1 MSLKYNLSIH
11 ELMDFFCKD
20 THKGFSQQ
28 SIDKAEKNIGVS
40 LPDVYREFLL
50 TYGKDDINTFYN
62 HIAPPEEIFTSYQAI
77 METHEEL
84 EEEYKEAI
92 ENGTQDEY
100 EDNEYFELW
109 QLPMEKWDTITKNY
123 VLIWYENQGVWHAGY
138 LLSDLQNGVK
148 NPPVYIST
156 DDDFITFEKFTS
168 DTQEFLTEMLSHAA
182 YGYFG
187 RDSYQFYKQK
197 DEIKA
202 FCLQN
207 EIDLTRLQNDCSGYY
222 SGNCL
227 DSEKEILYFYS
238 ENPNYQ
244 RQQLFVVYK
253 NKQTIINNK
262 KEEQILLKKN
272 EEQVF
277 PPKYSKAPYHIEI
290 SPSQKRCGFDQPPK
304 ENGFAIHFLVA
315 LALGQ
320 YYRNNLLVEYDWL
333 RAISRVKRLELGLN
347 WYIDRSYVE
356 VMEDNIAYIKTP
368 VNLPENFY
376 WNVHDWSIIGK
387 MTNLSMLGIE
397 CIYIEDFS
405 FLKECKNIR
414 ALNLSQTNFSDCRIF
429 LKMPNLKEV
438 WLYNCALEHVEVLE
452 KLNLKCHR

>member
-50 TYGKDDINTFYN
+50 LYGEDDVNTFYN
-62 HIAPPEEIFTSYQAI
+62 HIEPPEEIFTSYQAI

-100 EDNEYFELW
+100 EGNEYFELW

-123 VLIWYENQGVWHAGY
+123 VLIWYENQGVWYAGY

-156 DDDFITFEKFTS
+156 NDDFITFAKFTS
-168 DTQEFLTEMLSHAA
+168 DTKEFLTEMLAHVA
-182 YGYFG
+182 GYFG
-187 RDSYQFYKQK
+187 RDSYQFYQK
-197 DEIKA
+197 KNEINA
-202 FCLQN
+202 FCLKN
-207 EIDLTRLQNDCSGYY
+207 EIDLTRLQNEYCGYY

-238 ENPNYQ
+238 ANLK
-244 RQQLFVVYK
+244 RQSEQLLITYK
-253 NKQTIINNK
+253 NKSKIIDN
-262 KEEQILLKKN
+262 KEEQILFKK
-272 EEQVF
+272 EEQVLL
-277 PPKYSKAPYHIEI
+277 PKYSKAPYHIEI
-290 SPSQKRCGFDQPPK
+290 SPSQKHCGFDQPPK

-315 LALGQ
+315 LVLGR
-320 YYRNNLLVEYDWL
+320 YYRHNLLVEYDWL
-333 RAISRVKRLELGLN
+333 RAISRVKRLELGLDMS
-347 WYIDRSYVE
+347 YIE
-356 VMEDNIAYIKTP
+356 AMEDNIAYIKTP

-376 WNVHDWSIIGK
+376 WNVHDWSVIGK

-397 CIYIEDFS
+397 SIYIEDFS
-405 FLKECKNIR
+405 FLNECKNIR

-438 WLYNCALEHVEVLE
+438 WLYHCSLEHVEVLE